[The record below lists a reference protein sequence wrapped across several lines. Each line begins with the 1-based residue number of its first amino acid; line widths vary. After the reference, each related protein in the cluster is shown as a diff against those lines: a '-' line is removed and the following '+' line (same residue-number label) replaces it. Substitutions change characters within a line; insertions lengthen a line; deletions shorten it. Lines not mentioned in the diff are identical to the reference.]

1 MKIKNSIFITILCV
15 VMSLFVFCACSNDDG
30 GKNALVDTAKPTIIC
45 TDFPQ
50 YDWVCEIVGDKAQ
63 RFEIIL
69 LNDNG
74 VDMHSFQ
81 PSVDDIVKLN
91 ESELVI
97 SVGSTSEKWINE
109 TLENSAKKS
118 TVHIKLT
125 EAIGDGKLLLNDG
138 RVCEEEHDH
147 DCSDEVD
154 EHVWLSLENAKTV
167 CGTIAEKIT
176 TLDSENA
183 EYYAENLKNY
193 TDKLDELTS
202 KLNDG
207 VKSAHNKILIF
218 ADRFPFRYLLND
230 FGIEYYA
237 AFEGCSSD
245 SEASFETI
253 AFLASKLDETDLD
266 TVMTAD
272 GSDGKLAETVIAS
285 TKSKNQKILKLD
297 SMQSVGSDDIEN
309 GTSYIS
315 VMEKNIDT
323 IISALN

>member
-1 MKIKNSIFITILCV
+1 MKIKNSIFITILSV
-15 VMSLFVFCACSNDDG
+15 VVSLFVFCACSDNMNDD
-30 GKNALVDTAKPTIIC
+30 VTDSAKPSIIC
-45 TDFPQ
+45 TAFPQ
-50 YDWVCEIVGDKAQ
+50 YDWVREIVGDKAEN
-63 RFEIIL
+63 FDIVL

-81 PSVDDIVKLN
+81 PSVDDIVKLG
-91 ESELVI
+91 ESELVV
-97 SVGSTSEKWINE
+97 SVGSTSEKWIDE
-109 TLENSAKKS
+109 TLDNSENKK

-125 EAIGDGKLLLNDG
+125 EAIGEGRLLLNDG
-138 RVCEEEHDH
+138 HVCEEEHDH
-147 DCSDEVD
+147 DHSDEAD

-176 TLDSENA
+176 ALDPENA

-193 TDKLDELTS
+193 TGKLDELTS
-202 KLNDG
+202 ELNDG
-207 VKSAHNKILIF
+207 VKAAHNKTLIF

-253 AFLASKLDETDLD
+253 AFLATKLDELELD
-266 TVMTAD
+266 TVMTVD
-272 GSDGKLAETVIAS
+272 GSDGKLAATVIAS

-297 SMQSVGSDDIEN
+297 SMQSVSRDDIEN

>member
-1 MKIKNSIFITILCV
+1 MKIKNSIVITILCV
-15 VMSLFVFCACSNDDG
+15 AMSLFVFCACSNDNG
-30 GKNALVDTAKPTIIC
+30 GKNASVDTAKPTIIC
-45 TDFPQ
+45 TAFPQ
-50 YDWVCEIVGDKAQ
+50 YDWVREIVGDKAEK
-63 RFEIIL
+63 FDIVL

-97 SVGSTSEKWINE
+97 SVGSTSEKWIDE

-118 TVHIKLT
+118 TVHMKLT
-125 EAIGDGKLLLNDG
+125 EAIGEGKLLLNDG
-138 RVCEEEHDH
+138 HVCEEEHDH
-147 DCSDEVD
+147 EHSDEVD
-154 EHVWLSLENAKTV
+154 EHVWLSLENAKAV

-176 TLDSENA
+176 ALDPENA

-193 TDKLDELTS
+193 IDKLDELTS

-207 VKSAHNKILIF
+207 VKAAHNKTLIF

-253 AFLASKLDETDLD
+253 AFLAAKLDELELD

-272 GSDGKLAETVIAS
+272 GSDGKLAATVVSI
-285 TKSKNQKILKLD
+285 TKSKNPKILTLD
-297 SMQSVGSDDIEN
+297 SMQSVSRDDIES

-315 VMEKNIDT
+315 VMEKNVDT
-323 IISALN
+323 IISALD